1 MQKNTIVVTGY
12 LGFSLALLIGQQHKV
27 ISFDIDKKRV
37 DEINQNICPL
47 KHDQFSKEFFE
58 KNTLDICATTKKD
71 IAYTT
76 SDLIILAVPTN
87 FNKDSNSFD
96 TSILKSVMSDIAEF
110 NNHATIIIKST
121 VPIGF
126 TEQLKKDFDNNNI
139 FFCPEFLREGQS
151 LFDNLYPSR
160 IVLGSK
166 SEAAHLF
173 KDILIQCS
181 KSDESDI
188 SVIFTSSSEAEAIK
202 LFSNSYLAMRVAFFN
217 EIDTFCIAKKLDA
230 EEIIKGVSLDPRIGD
245 FYNNPSF
252 GYGGYCL
259 PKDTKQLLSDFDLI
273 PSTLIKAVID
283 SNISR
288 KEFIANDIRALKP
301 NVVGIYRL
309 TMKMGSDNFRESAI
323 QDIIESIAG
332 DKIKIIIYEPEMIEK
347 DYKGHQVIKS
357 ILEFK
362 SKADLILA
370 NRVDSELSDVLKKIY
385 TRDIYSRD

>member
-1 MQKNTIVVTGY
+1 MQKITIVGTGY
-12 LGFSLALLIGQQHKV
+12 VGFSLALLIGQQHKV

-332 DKIKIIIYEPEMIEK
+332 DKIKIIIYEPEVIEK

>member
-1 MQKNTIVVTGY
+1 MQKITIVGTGY
-12 LGFSLALLIGQQHKV
+12 VGFSLALLIGQHHKV
-27 ISFDIDKKRV
+27 TVFDIDKKRV

-47 KHDQFSKEFFE
+47 KQDQFSKEFFE
-58 KNTLDICATTKKD
+58 NNELDICATINKHA
-71 IAYTT
+71 AYST
-76 SDLIILAVPTN
+76 SDFIILAVPTN
-87 FNKDSNSFD
+87 FNEETNSFD
-96 TSILKSVMSDIAEF
+96 TSILKSVISDISELNKDAV
-110 NNHATIIIKST
+110 IIIKST
-121 VPIGF
+121 IPIGF
-126 TEQLKKDFDNNNI
+126 TEQVKKDFNKNDI

-181 KSDESDI
+181 KSDESKTSI
-188 SVIFTSSSEAEAIK
+188 IFTSSSEAEAIK

-217 EIDTFCIAKKLDA
+217 EIDTLCIAKKLNS

-245 FYNNPSF
+245 YYNNPSF

-259 PKDTKQLLSDFDLI
+259 PKDTKQLLSNFDST
-273 PSTLIKAVID
+273 PSKLIKAVID
-283 SNISR
+283 SNITR
-288 KEFIANDIRALKP
+288 KKFIADDIKILQP
-301 NVVGIYRL
+301 NIVGIYRL

-323 QDIIESIAG
+323 QDIIESLSS
-332 DKIKIIIYEPEMIEK
+332 DKIEIIIFEPEVIE
-347 DYKGHQVIKS
+347 DNYKGHQVIKS
-357 ILEFK
+357 IVEFK

-370 NRVDSELSDVLKKIY
+370 NRVDSELSDVLNKIY

>member
-1 MQKNTIVVTGY
+1 
-12 LGFSLALLIGQQHKV
+12 
-27 ISFDIDKKRV
+27 
-37 DEINQNICPL
+37 
-47 KHDQFSKEFFE
+47 
-58 KNTLDICATTKKD
+58 
-71 IAYTT
+71 
-76 SDLIILAVPTN
+76 
-87 FNKDSNSFD
+87 
-96 TSILKSVMSDIAEF
+96 MSDIAEF

>member
-1 MQKNTIVVTGY
+1 MKKITIVGTGY
-12 LGFSLALLIGQQHKV
+12 VGFSLALLMGQQHKV
-27 ISFDIDKKRV
+27 IAFDVDKKRV

-58 KNTLDICATTKKD
+58 KNELDICATTKKD
-71 IAYTT
+71 IAYST
-76 SDLIILAVPTN
+76 SDFIILAVPTN
-87 FNKDSNSFD
+87 FNEDTNSFD
-96 TSILKSVMSDIAEF
+96 TSILKSVIKDISEF
-110 NNHATIIIKST
+110 NKHATIIIKST
-121 VPIGF
+121 IPIGF
-126 TEQLKKDFDNNNI
+126 TEQLKKDFDNNDI

-160 IVLGSK
+160 IILGSK
-166 SEAAHLF
+166 SEAARIF

-181 KSDESDI
+181 QSDESKI

-217 EIDTFCIAKKLDA
+217 EIDTFCIAKKLDS

-259 PKDTKQLLSDFDLI
+259 PKDTKQLLSNFDLI
-273 PSTLIKAVID
+273 PSTLVKAVIE
-283 SNISR
+283 SNITR
-288 KEFIANDIRALKP
+288 KKFIANDIKTLQP

-309 TMKMGSDNFRESAI
+309 TMKTGSDNFRESAI
-323 QDIIESIAG
+323 HDIIEDVAS
-332 DKIKIIIYEPEMIEK
+332 DKIEIIIYEPGVIEE
-347 DYKGHQVIKS
+347 DYKGYQVFKS

-370 NRVDSELSDVLKKIY
+370 NRVDSELADVLNKIY
-385 TRDIYSRD
+385 TRDIFSRD